1 MQGILRVAMAVPHLA
16 LGDVRKN
23 AAAHIEMLRKAK
35 EMNAGLVV
43 FPELSLTGATCGD
56 LFFQKTLLGEVRS
69 AIAEIAENCPEGVT
83 AVIGAPVALPDG
95 LYNSAVVFN
104 SCGIAAVVPKTC
116 LSIGEK
122 RWFRAAAGEDARWV
136 SLNLNTVCVQQPIIL
151 VSDDDVRIGVEIGSD
166 LFAPVQP
173 SASLALSGA
182 EVIVNLSAMNEL
194 VARREYRRE
203 TVKQQSARFEC
214 AYVYVSAGLGESASD
229 TVCSGHSLAACC
241 GTIVKENAK
250 YIDDD
255 YIITADIDVE
265 RVRAG
270 RRTSAAFID
279 AAAAIDHSSI
289 DYETLDER
297 ILLPEEAETELQVS
311 RQPFIPAE
319 KAERTE
325 RCGQILSLQAAA
337 LARRMAI
344 TGGKAVIGISGGL
357 DSTLAL
363 LAACKAVDMM
373 GGPRSNILGITMPC
387 FGTTDHTYQNALEL
401 MRTLG
406 IQQREIPIH
415 EAVRQH
421 FRDIGHDESDHS
433 VTYENAQARERTQIL
448 MDVANQFG
456 GIVVGTGDLSE
467 IALGW
472 CTYNADHMSMYGVNC
487 GVPKTLVRWVT
498 KTAADDPGF
507 AASRDVLLRI
517 LDTPI
522 SPELLPPDE
531 AGNIAQQTEDLVGPY
546 ALHDF
551 FLYYAIRYGYEP
563 ERIFDLCCIA
573 FKDDF
578 DKETILKWLKN
589 FYRRFFTQQFKRNC
603 SPDGVKVGS
612 VGLSPRGDYVMPA
625 DASYANWMAACE
637 RIETKMKYQG

>member
-23 AAAHIEMLRKAK
+23 TAAHIEMLRKAK

-69 AIAEIAENCPEGVT
+69 AIGEIAENCPEGVT
-83 AVIGAPVALPDG
+83 AIIGAPVALPDG
-95 LYNSAVVFN
+95 LYNSAVVLN

-116 LSIGEK
+116 LSAAEK

-151 VSDDDVRIGVEIGSD
+151 ISDDDVRIGVEIGSD

-182 EVIVNLSAMNEL
+182 EVIVNLSAMNEM

-203 TVKQQSARFEC
+203 TIKQQSARFEC

-229 TVCSGHSLAACC
+229 TVCAGHSLAACC

-270 RRTSAAFID
+270 RRTSEAFMD
-279 AAAAIDHSSI
+279 AAAAIDHSAI

-311 RQPFIPAE
+311 KQPFIPAE
-319 KAERTE
+319 KTERTE

-363 LAACKAVDMM
+363 LVACKAVDMM
-373 GGPRSNILGITMPC
+373 GKPRSNILGITMPC

-406 IQQREIPIH
+406 IQQQEIPIH

-487 GVPKTLVRWVT
+487 GVPKTLVRWVV
-498 KTAADDPGF
+498 KTAAEEEGF
-507 AASRDVLLRI
+507 AASRDVLLSI

-522 SPELLPPDE
+522 SPELLPPD
-531 AGNIAQQTEDLVGPY
+531 AQGKIAQQTEDLVGPY

-551 FLYYAIRYGYEP
+551 YLYHMLNFGFTPTKIYTLACR
-563 ERIFDLCCIA
+563 A
-573 FKDDF
+573 FEDDF
-578 DKETILKWLKN
+578 EPAVIKKWLRT
-589 FYRRFFTQQFKRNC
+589 FYWRFFTQQFKRNC
-603 SPDGVKVGS
+603 MPDGAKALPIS
-612 VGLSPRGDYVMPA
+612 FSPRGDWQMPS
-625 DASYANWMAACE
+625 DAAG
-637 RIETKMKYQG
+637 RIWLEEVDTL